1 MNSTESFWKR
11 FARLFTFVGLP
22 IRQKFLLFGL
32 GTAFWL
38 GLISFFAVGALSFVH
53 FRYSQIS
60 TLAFPYTKTIH
71 NLESIVQQIKNTAHE
86 KINYQT
92 LLESFGRVDSV
103 LMEASLVES
112 GGETSGNIF
121 ELFNHILAKKDTHGQ
136 ELLQNLLTYVD
147 EAQFAIKNNKYNA
160 SYLDRV
166 DSTLKEF
173 TIHTQDLK
181 QRYTK
186 DLNDTIRLAINAIA
200 ATTLIALVLLLFF
213 TRWLTRAFAKPI
225 GLITSQIE
233 AISMGEVDLGKKM
246 QVSSSDEIG
255 VLSKKF
261 NGLVD
266 TIYGITV
273 FKKVIEE
280 DTSLEMVYTRLAE
293 VFEKEANIKECRIF
307 DINHTKGEM
316 RLVEPSFGGV
326 ETMCCNPEILHDAA
340 LCRAKKT
347 GHTISSLEFEGV
359 CKQFSP
365 QDMKAHVCVP
375 LIVGG
380 RPSAVVQFLFDGS
393 EVENSEDIHTRL
405 FKAQNYLKH
414 SLSVIETK
422 QLMHTLRE
430 SSLVD
435 SLTGLYNRR
444 FLQDHSNQ
452 IISGVLRRKTQI
464 ALLMC
469 DMDYFKQVNDEHGHD
484 VGDTVLKET
493 SQILQNSVRESDIVI
508 RFGGEEFLIVLVD
521 VTMGEGMLVAEKIR
535 SKVEDASFKTPSG
548 ILKKTISMGVS
559 EFPID
564 TDGFWHAI
572 KFADVAL
579 YRAKTDGR
587 NRCIRFDESMWNKAE
602 SF

>member
-1 MNSTESFWKR
+1 MSSKKSLWKR
-11 FARLFTFVGLP
+11 LIRLFTFVELP

-38 GLISFFAVGALSFVH
+38 GLIALLAVGSLSFVH

-60 TLAFPYTKTIH
+60 TLAFPYAKTIH
-71 NLESIVQQIKNTAHE
+71 VLEPIVEQIKTTPREAGEVLRENFN
-86 KINYQT
+86 KIDN
-92 LLESFGRVDSV
+92 
-103 LMEASLVES
+103 ALVEVS
-112 GGETSGNIF
+112 LIESSDSTSENIF
-121 ELFNHILAKKDTHGQ
+121 ELFNNILAKKDAQGQ
-136 ELLQNLLTYVD
+136 LLLQGLLAHVD
-147 EAQFAIKNNKYNA
+147 KAQLAIKNGNYNT
-160 SYLDRV
+160 SHLDQI
-166 DSTLKEF
+166 DSMLKEF
-173 TIHTQDLK
+173 SIHTQNLK
-181 QRYTK
+181 NQYTN
-186 DLNDTIRLAINAIA
+186 DLNSAIRLAINAIA
-200 ATTLIALVLLLFF
+200 ITGLIALFLLLFF
-213 TRWLTRAFAKPI
+213 TRWLTKAFAGPI
-225 GLITSQIE
+225 GLITNQIE

-255 VLSKKF
+255 LLSKKF
-261 NGLVD
+261 NDLVD

-293 VFEKEANIKECRIF
+293 VFEKEAKIKECRIF
-307 DINHTKGEM
+307 DINHAKGEM
-316 RLVEPSFGGV
+316 RLVEPSFGGN
-326 ETMCCNPEILHDAA
+326 EIMRCNPEILHDSC

-347 GHTISSLEFEGV
+347 GHNISSLEFEGV
-359 CKQFSP
+359 CRQFSP
-365 QDMKAHVCVP
+365 QDSKAHVCVP

-380 RPSAVVQFLFDGS
+380 RPSAIVQFLFD
-393 EVENSEDIHTRL
+393 EQEMENQDDIHARL
-405 FKAQNYLKH
+405 FKAKNYIKH

-484 VGDTVLKET
+484 VGDMLLKET
-493 SQILQNSVRESDIVI
+493 SQILQNSVRESDIVV
-508 RFGGEEFLIVLVD
+508 RFGGEEFLIALVD
-521 VTMGEGMLVAEKIR
+521 VSLGEGMRVAEKIR
-535 SKVEDASFKTPSG
+535 AKIEETKFKIPSG
-548 ILKKTISMGVS
+548 VLRKTISMGVS
-559 EFPID
+559 EFPTD

-579 YRAKTDGR
+579 YRAKEDGR
-587 NRCIRFDESMWNKAE
+587 NRCVRFNESMWNKAE